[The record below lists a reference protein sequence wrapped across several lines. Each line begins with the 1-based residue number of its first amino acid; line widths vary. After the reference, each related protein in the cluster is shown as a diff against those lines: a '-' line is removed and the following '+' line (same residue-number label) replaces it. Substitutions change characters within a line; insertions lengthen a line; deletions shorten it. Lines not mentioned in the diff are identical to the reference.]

1 MSDRCLPLSCLLR
14 LLFLLTLATI
24 LQAAAALH
32 KIALILNPRYQA
44 QARARAAEA
53 QRRREDALWGRDVQ
67 DDVLAE
73 ARRGSDLSVDFSAA
87 GMRCVMMVMQ
97 GDHEEWVCLQ
107 RDA

>member
-1 MSDRCLPLSCLLR
+1 VLAQQKRSDDERMLYGVVTS
-14 LLFLLTLATI
+14 
-24 LQAAAALH
+24 
-32 KIALILNPRYQA
+32 K
-44 QARARAAEA
+44 
-53 QRRREDALWGRDVQ
+53 Q

-87 GMRCVMMVMQ
+87 GMRCVMVMQ